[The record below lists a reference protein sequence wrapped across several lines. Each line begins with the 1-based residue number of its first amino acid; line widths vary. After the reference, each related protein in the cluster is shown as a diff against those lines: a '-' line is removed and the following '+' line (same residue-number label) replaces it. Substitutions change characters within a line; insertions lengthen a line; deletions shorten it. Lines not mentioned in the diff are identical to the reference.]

1 MVTEPIFAMVAEPTL
16 ALVTHLIS
24 TPRRHLDMVVAGG
37 ILVGTLFYMSRIA
50 RVCVAYGFNPETND
64 VEEEV
69 AAAAKADK
77 PYDGPYLA
85 G

>member
-1 MVTEPIFAMVAEPTL
+1 MVTEPIL

-37 ILVGTLFYMSRIA
+37 VLVGTLFYMSRIA
-50 RVCVAYGFNPETND
+50 RVCISYGFDPETD
-64 VEEEV
+64 ISEQE
-69 AAAAKADK
+69 AATAAHSDK
-77 PYDGPYLA
+77 PYDGPFLA

>member
-50 RVCVAYGFNPETND
+50 RVCVSYGFDPETAEAD
-64 VEEEV
+64 EEV
-69 AAAAKADK
+69 AVAAKSDK